1 MLCKLN
7 QILKYILIGIVTS
20 IAIKYIPTTT
30 LLDSDNL
37 MISFIVAIS
46 YAIMDYILPSMKT
59 YRMPSKDTIQDAIQ
73 ER

>member
-7 QILKYILIGIVTS
+7 QILKYILI
-20 IAIKYIPTTT
+20 TT

-59 YRMPSKDTIQDAIQ
+59 YRMPSKKDDN
-73 ER
+73 